1 MNKEEMTVACVI
13 QVDKGYITN
22 KKKRTGLTC
31 PFLSFDFVNRLFL
44 P

>member
-22 KKKRTGLTC
+22 KKTDR
-31 PFLSFDFVNRLFL
+31 FDL
-44 P
+44 PVFKF